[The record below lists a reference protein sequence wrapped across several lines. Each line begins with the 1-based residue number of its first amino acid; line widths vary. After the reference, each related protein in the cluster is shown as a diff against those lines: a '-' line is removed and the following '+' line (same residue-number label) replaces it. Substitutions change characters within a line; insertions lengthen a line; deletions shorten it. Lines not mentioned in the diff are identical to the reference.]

1 MSKVMINQ
9 NSLESFSEILDD
21 IQFSIKL
28 ELGQDCSKAKIHDLL
43 DDLINAWADT
53 YNPIDLQVARSM
65 RKLYGN
71 YLKAKNSGDT
81 EQADI
86 FLDCYLAL
94 RKK

>member
-1 MSKVMINQ
+1 MRKVMINQ
-9 NSLESFSEILDD
+9 ESLESFSEILDD

-28 ELGQDCSKAKIHDLL
+28 ELSQECNKAKIHDLL

-53 YNPIDLQVARSM
+53 YNPIDIQLARSM

-71 YLKAKNSGDT
+71 YLRAKEAGDT
-81 EQADI
+81 EQADL